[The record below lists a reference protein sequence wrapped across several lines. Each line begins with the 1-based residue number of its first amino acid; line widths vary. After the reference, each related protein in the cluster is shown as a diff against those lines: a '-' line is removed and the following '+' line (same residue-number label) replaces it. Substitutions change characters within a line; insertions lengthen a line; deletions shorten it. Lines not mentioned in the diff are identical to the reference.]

1 MTAKRIVVV
10 FEDHPNAGGGQGTIY
25 TGDQL
30 AAETSWYASMAAA
43 YKDESKGQLAAFA
56 KPSGTTGALGVLSS
70 QQMIE
75 QIDGADRQQYP

>member
-10 FEDHPNAGGGQGTIY
+10 FENHPNAGGGQGTIY

-30 AAETSWYASMAAA
+30 AAEASWYASMAA

-56 KPSGTTGALGVLSS
+56 KPSGTAGALAFCQAS
-70 QQMIE
+70 
-75 QIDGADRQQYP
+75 R